1 MFSNDNIQIFE
12 IWRVNKYAQKKAGV
26 NALVISR
33 DVSIKIFNKNEL
45 RIFWQ
50 SILH

>member
-1 MFSNDNIQIFE
+1 MIIYKFLRFE
-12 IWRVNKYAQKKAGV
+12 EKINMLKKKADV
-26 NALVISR
+26 NALVTSR